1 VNQTTIK
8 LGYWAA
14 VGSAATF
21 ILFTVC
27 FAAILLTS
35 SPPFVWTNM
44 ADFLAYDQGSGRFY
58 QYLAQFSMLVF
69 VALYVTLLN
78 SIHDLAPADKKIF
91 SRNSLSFGLMFAALS
106 GANYFVQITA
116 VRFNLSAGQ
125 FDGLT
130 QVLQAN
136 PHSAMSAI
144 NMLGVTLFFGLSS
157 LFVAPVFAGG
167 RLEKVIRI
175 AFLLNGI
182 FLLLG
187 AVGYLFQ
194 WLVLLFV
201 TVNLGMGGAV
211 FVAMVAL
218 AVWFRRKTVKSK

>member
-1 VNQTTIK
+1 MNQTTIK
-8 LGYWAA
+8 LGFWGA

-21 ILFTVC
+21 IVFTIC
-27 FAAILLTS
+27 FVAISLT
-35 SPPFVWTNM
+35 PPLFVWTGM
-44 ADFLAYDQGSGRFY
+44 ADFVTYAQGGGRFF

-69 VALYVTLLN
+69 GVLYVVLLN
-78 SIHDLAPADKKIF
+78 SIHELASADRKIF
-91 SRNSLSFGLMFAALS
+91 SRNSLSFGLMFATLS
-106 GANYFVQITA
+106 GANYFVQMTA
-116 VRFNLSAGQ
+116 VRFNVSAGQ

-144 NMLGVTLFFGLSS
+144 NMLGITLFFGLSS
-157 LFVAPVFAGG
+157 LFAAPVFVGG

-175 AFLLNGI
+175 AFLLNGV

-187 AVGYLFQ
+187 AVGYVFQ

-201 TVNLGMGGAV
+201 TVNFGMGAAV
-211 FVAMVAL
+211 FVATVAL
-218 AVWFRRKTVKSK
+218 AVWFRRRAAKSE